1 MLTSS
6 ELHRPVTDFCSRE
19 FPVVD
24 VAATIGLALESIR
37 ARGFGDKIIYF
48 YVTDADGVLRGV
60 LPTRRLLTEPLERP
74 VAECMIQ
81 RVMAIPETATLLEA
95 CELFVLHKFL
105 AFPVVD
111 KARRIIGVVDVNVFR
126 EEVLDL
132 AERKQ
137 TEDVFQSLGFRV
149 SEVSQASARKA
160 FILRFPWLLATIA
173 GGTLCAFLSG
183 VFAETLEQQLLLA
196 FFLTLVLGLGES
208 VAAQSLAVTLQA
220 MHYSSPTVKWL
231 LGAVKKEFATAVFL
245 GTSSGLL
252 VGTVV
257 FTWHRDLLAA
267 GSIALS
273 ILLSMTTA
281 CLLGVLIPSISRF
294 FKMDPKVAAGP
305 LTLAIADIC
314 TLLAYFGLA
323 TLSLHFF
330 G

>member
-1 MLTSS
+1 MLADS
-6 ELHRPVTDFCSRE
+6 ELQRPVTDFCSRE

-24 VAATIGLALESIR
+24 LDSTVGGALEAVR
-37 ARGFGDKIIYF
+37 TRGFGDKIIYF
-48 YVTDADGVLRGV
+48 YVTDQDGVLKGV